1 MDADLAG
8 GGLSGDDD
16 DNDPRAAVDWW
27 PVADADGLSVD
38 DDDWEIETASEE
50 KKVPQKTKKNRG
62 WTSLEAANGAKLLD
76 KTELSCALTAFL
88 MPLRRL
94 LLLDA
99 ADPLDPAMDLVYLL
113 TSCMLNVRSL
123 QRSALRGRGAWGDP

>member
-1 MDADLAG
+1 MK
-8 GGLSGDDD
+8 
-16 DNDPRAAVDWW
+16 RAFEKD
-27 PVADADGLSVD
+27 
-38 DDDWEIETASEE
+38 SEE
-50 KKVPQKTKKNRG
+50 VTKLPVGARVAVIESRTNDAGQIRLHVTGWREGDGPQKTKKNRG

-76 KTELSCALTAFL
+76 KTELSCALAAFL

-113 TSCMLNVRSL
+113 TSCMFNVRSL